1 VLTRRAFAAAAA
13 AACLAGATVLTP
25 AAQAAPAVPAA
36 ATASARPGAHGGSR
50 ISPVAWSQLIK
61 DLRGAWQ
68 ITHGDGV
75 TVAFVG
81 AGIDPATP
89 GLHGKVTTGPR
100 FGHGHLGSMLEDSLI
115 AASVAGQGPSGNA
128 FGTVGMAPNA
138 RVLSIRVPWGAP
150 DGVWQSDEAQAIRY
164 AVKHHASVIY
174 LDSLGTGDQPVLDS
188 AVQSAQARGAVLVAA
203 SYRWRGLSRGTAMFP
218 SSLPGVLTATPK
230 MLPSQP
236 GSCPG
241 GYPLPARGSFLVVAP
256 SGGIAVSSASG
267 SQYELCG
274 PTADVWLTST
284 AVLIKSMYPRLAPSL
299 VAQAIARSARDEPRG
314 FSPAIGFG
322 VINPAGALHAAALL
336 QQVPVAARPGPG
348 SADPAAR
355 LGGGP
360 ALGPVR
366 ALRHPP
372 LRLGADGGAVA
383 AGVVLLAAAAV
394 LARRRRQARVR
405 IS

>member
-1 VLTRRAFAAAAA
+1 MLTRRAVAAAAA
-13 AACLAGATVLTP
+13 AACLAGVTALGP
-25 AAQAAPAVPAA
+25 AAQAVQAAPAVPAA
-36 ATASARPGAHGGSR
+36 ARPGSPR

-89 GLHGKVTTGPR
+89 GLHGKVTSGPR
-100 FGHGHLGSMLEDSLI
+100 FGRGHLGSMLEDSLI

-138 RVLSIRVPWGAP
+138 RVLSLRVPWGAP
-150 DGVWQSDEAQAIRY
+150 DGVWQSDEARAIRY
-164 AVKHHASVIY
+164 AVKHHASVIF
-174 LDSLGTGDQPVLDS
+174 LDLLGTGDQPVLDS
-188 AVQSAQARGAVLVAA
+188 AVQAAQARGAVLVAA
-203 SYRWRGLSRGTAMFP
+203 SYRWRGLSRGAAMFP

-230 MLPSQP
+230 TLPSQP

-241 GYPLPARGSFLVVAP
+241 GYPLPASGSFLVVAP

-284 AVLIKSMYPRLAPSL
+284 AALIKSMYPRLAPSL

-322 VINPAGALHAAALL
+322 VINPVGALHAAATL
-336 QQVPVAARPGPG
+336 QHVPATARPGPG

-360 ALGPVR
+360 APGPVR

-372 LRLGADGGAVA
+372 LSLGAYGGAVA
-383 AGVVLLAAAAV
+383 AGVVLLVAAAM